1 MKLGLYGGGF
11 KPFHTGHF
19 AKLLLALDEADKVV
33 SFFGIKKQKFSK
45 KTGKPLKTNFRSFG
59 DKPNARLFN
68 QEMQEEIVSI
78 YEDAL
83 ENAFPGNL
91 DIVPSADET
100 PITKIFNVLNAFAYQ
115 NMSDEERESLGEN
128 APLVSIGQNLQDFN
142 MNNVD
147 EIVVVVGDEELD
159 KTYLSGINRQAEKSE
174 LGRKIKELTTSGK
187 IRFETGAGE
196 QERLVD
202 LLKRYRPKAT
212 EDHILVRGT
221 HVRDLAGDGNI
232 NSLLDYIPS
241 VVPADQ
247 RDQIAKILIGDKSQN
262 EAFLM
267 PIVTDSSLL
276 RAAARFTAKKTVS
289 EAVVKKKKGEDHIL
303 GLTEDMSMTFD
314 NLKSLISDVL
324 EGRVDHIEEKMDGQ
338 NFTFTILDSG
348 ELRIFGKGVSSTTLE
363 RGGKTRSD
371 IEEAYAKNERVKD
384 AFLSAHDVTQD
395 YLLGK
400 DSSLLR
406 DLFQNGKV
414 VIEGQIMTP
423 INPNTIP
430 YTENHVRFVRP
441 FTPYDDVEID
451 QEIYNSVFENSDVE
465 IDDRNGRPWSFGPV
479 PKLSQT
485 KQAASDIRSKI
496 EELERE
502 VDDLVSK
509 FPTPPTNVGQY
520 ASQVLND
527 YIANNAP
534 SLDLSGL
541 TEDQMSRAMERLA
554 TGNKGAIGKKEIG
567 SAWPEFQKFEKLRS
581 AHVAAAIVDLE
592 KIVQKLGTYF
602 FDTLEFALAT
612 NADVVSDLAAEV
624 DKIKT
629 ARAADNISV
638 RNVESGEMS
647 DIVDTAWATKLDSS
661 LSRVEQMGLFKKAVE
676 GVVLR
681 MKDPSGQEIVR
692 KLTGMFTPIHR
703 LVSLFKYPDRYSGE
717 MLVVKQSPSKE
728 LTDGEVDA
736 LNEVLRVFA
745 SKLGLSSMLVEG
757 GNAFRPR
764 DSRGR
769 PTGPPVTTDERISR
783 QLSNRITAEIEKN
796 VLQPLGLD
804 YLPAGSTAT
813 NKKEIGDVD
822 LVVNQSDLSSLVS
835 GLKGLP
841 YLSKELVPGI
851 PRVLELP
858 GGQAAT
864 IMIEMDGK
872 YYQVDL
878 FKSDSIDDTAWELS
892 GGGEGEV
899 KGEYR
904 NLMLSLL
911 AKIKG
916 ERESTS
922 DRTVKYT
929 LSFPGGWREKIDKR
943 ENHDGRIRD
952 PDQYLPLLG
961 IDILKSDIRNFE
973 GLVDHMVISDRDSFK
988 EALGRFEEYIAS
1000 RLNSK
1005 SEKVRKEAAHAIAHL
1020 SQAVETAASE
1030 KSELREIKKI
1040 IQKIIKESA
1049 GDASGFPFVKINWS
1063 EKLKMFSS
1071 AGWNLYDER
1080 ASATADGG
1088 KDPEGAEK
1096 AVAAM
1101 ENLIYLGQNG
1111 YSVAPDSDGGILIQG
1126 KGINA
1131 KLDPKEAVQYII
1143 GIRTSE
1149 DSDEYKLP
1157 QVRIRHV
1164 AGTKPYDLEL
1174 ASNGQALEVK
1184 KMGGRDK
1191 LSKLGSATGR
1201 LFDRHVAII
1210 RPIRDAGQIAQK
1222 FIESGTIISE
1232 DGQALIR
1239 KISSPPEGLE
1249 IEKVATAVELVDYFF
1264 NKIRFGRSQKE
1275 LPGIMI
1281 KVEGGQIGAGM
1292 IRRIKRGELLDIEDR
1307 GNLFDTVK
1315 EALNSTLGEY
1325 SPGKERAS
1333 EIDKDS
1339 VTVKASTGT
1348 VEYQGKVTLDY
1359 FYDELIYKLFDSPE
1373 DGAQIDESLLAA
1385 YGQSIELLAEIYSS
1399 LSKINKSQGEDV
1411 FDEFID
1417 DLHYGGFYGVD
1428 SSYYYSIPCDSS
1440 HLDVYGTTQGFRAV
1454 LAMKEFPSEGPG
1466 IPDVKIK
1473 KQAEEREVDLEVD
1486 LEKVENQ
1493 GEEVSVEVEAESD
1506 ESKDT

>member
-59 DKPNARLFN
+59 NKPGARVFN
-68 QEMQEEIVSI
+68 QEMQEEVVSI

-83 ENAFPGNL
+83 ENAFPGSL

-115 NMSDEERESLGEN
+115 NMTEEEKSF
-128 APLVSIGQNLQDFN
+128 VSEKLPQVSVGQNFEDFN
-142 MNNVD
+142 MSSVD

-174 LGRKIKELTTSGK
+174 IGRKIKELVDSGK

-196 QERLVD
+196 EQRLVD
-202 LLKRYRPKAT
+202 LLRRYRPKAG
-212 EDHILVRGT
+212 EEHILVRGT
-221 HVRDLAGDGNI
+221 HVRDLAGDGNRE
-232 NSLLDYIPS
+232 SLLNYIPS
-241 VVPADQ
+241 VVPQDQ
-247 RDQIAKILIGDKSQN
+247 RDELIKILIGDRSQN
-262 EAFLM
+262 ESFAM
-267 PIVTDSSLL
+267 PIVTDSSLF
-276 RAAARFTAKKTVS
+276 RAAARFTAKK
-289 EAVVKKKKGEDHIL
+289 VVKESLPKKKKGEDHIL
-303 GLTEDMSMTFD
+303 GLTEDMSLTFE
-314 NLKSLISDVL
+314 NLKSLIRDVL
-324 EGRVDHIEEKMDGQ
+324 EGRVEHIEEKMDGQ
-338 NFTFTILDSG
+338 NFTFTILDG
-348 ELRIFGKGVSSTTLE
+348 GDLRVFGKGVSATTLE
-363 RGGKTRSD
+363 RGGKSRAD
-371 IEEAYAKNERVKD
+371 IEEAYSKNESVKD
-384 AFLSAHDVTQD
+384 AFLSAYDVTQD
-395 YLLGK
+395 YLLSR
-400 DSSLLR
+400 DSNELR

-451 QEIYNSVFENSDVE
+451 QEAYSRVFENQDVE
-465 IDDRNGRPWSFGPV
+465 IDDRDGRPWSFGPV

-485 KQAASDIRSKI
+485 KQAASDINSKI

-509 FPTPPTNVGQY
+509 FTVPPKSVGQY
-520 ASQVLND
+520 ASQVLSD
-527 YIANNAP
+527 YITNNIP
-534 SLDLSGL
+534 SLNLSGL

-554 TGNKGAIGKKEIG
+554 TGNKSAIGKKEIG
-567 SAWPEFQKFEKLRS
+567 AAWPEFQKFEKLRT

-612 NADVVSDLAAEV
+612 NSDVVSDLASEV
-624 DKIKT
+624 DKIKL

-638 RNVESGEMS
+638 KNVESGEMS

-717 MLVVKQSPSKE
+717 MLVVKQDQAKD
-728 LTDGEVDA
+728 LTDDEVDA
-736 LNEVLRVFA
+736 LNEVLRAFA
-745 SKLGLSSMLVEG
+745 SKLGLESIMSEG

-764 DSRGR
+764 DHRGR

-796 VLQPLGLD
+796 VLKPLGLD

-813 NKKEIGDVD
+813 DKKEIGDVD
-822 LVVNQSDLSSLVS
+822 LVVSQPDLSALVS
-835 GLKGLP
+835 GLRGLP
-841 YLSKELVPGI
+841 YLRTELVPGI

-864 IMIEMDGK
+864 IMIEMGGK

-878 FKSDSIDDTAWELS
+878 FRSESIDDTAWELS

-916 ERESTS
+916 ERESTP

-929 LSFPGGWREKIDKR
+929 LSFPGGWREKVDKKER
-943 ENHDGRIRD
+943 LEGRILD

-961 IDILKSDIRNFE
+961 IEISKSEIRNFE
-973 GLVDHMVISDRDSFK
+973 RLVDYLVDSESDSFR

-1000 RLNSK
+1000 RSNSK
-1005 SEKVRKEAAHAIAHL
+1005 SEKVRKEAAQAIEYL
-1020 SQAVETAASE
+1020 NQARVSSSSE
-1030 KSELREIKKI
+1030 NDSLREIREI
-1040 IQKIIKESA
+1040 IRKIIKES
-1049 GDASGFPFVKINWS
+1049 GGNSSGFPFVKIDWS

-1071 AGWNLYDER
+1071 GGWNLYDER

-1111 YSVAPDSDGGILIQG
+1111 YRVTQDADGDILIQG

-1131 KLDPKEAVQYII
+1131 KLDPEEAVQYII
-1143 GIRTSE
+1143 GTRTSE
-1149 DSDEYKLP
+1149 DSEEYKLP
-1157 QVRIRHV
+1157 SVRIRHV

-1210 RPIRDAGQIAQK
+1210 RPLRDAGQIAQK
-1222 FIESGTIISE
+1222 FIETGDIVDKDGSAIIR
-1232 DGQALIR
+1232 Q
-1239 KISSPPEGLE
+1239 ISNAPEGLE
-1249 IEKVATAVELVDYFF
+1249 IEKVADAVELVDYFF
-1264 NKIRFGRSQKE
+1264 NKVRFGRSQKE
-1275 LPGIMI
+1275 LPGVMI

-1292 IRRIKRGELLDIEDR
+1292 IRRIKRGELLDVGDR
-1307 GNLFDTVK
+1307 GNLFNSCK
-1315 EALNSTLGEY
+1315 LALNSTLGDY
-1325 SPGKERAS
+1325 SPGKDRGDTK
-1333 EIDKDS
+1333 DKES
-1339 VTVKASTGT
+1339 VNVKASTGT

-1373 DGAQIDESLLAA
+1373 DGVQIDESLLAA
-1385 YGQSIELLAEIYSS
+1385 YGQSIELLAEIYSP
-1399 LSKINKSQGEDV
+1399 LLKINKSQGEDV
-1411 FDEFID
+1411 FEEFIN
-1417 DLHYGGFYGVD
+1417 DLHYGGFYGVERD
-1428 SSYYYSIPCDSS
+1428 YYYSVPCDSK

-1454 LAMKEFPSEGPG
+1454 LMMREIPPGGPK
-1466 IPDVKIK
+1466 IPDVKIGK
-1473 KQAEEREVDLEVD
+1473 VKDEQEVDLEID
-1486 LEKVENQ
+1486 LVST
-1493 GEEVSVEVEAESD
+1493 EEERAETEDVEV
-1506 ESKDT
+1506 KDTQENN